1 MSPSPATGLSKGER
15 EREINSTNFG
25 ECKNEPRALYLSCCP
40 SCGSVCDWGAI
51 HTGQVGL
58 EGEA

>member
-25 ECKNEPRALYLSCCP
+25 ECKNELRTFISVLSYVWCLWL
-40 SCGSVCDWGAI
+40 V
-51 HTGQVGL
+51 TTREQEVGP
-58 EGEA
+58 EEA